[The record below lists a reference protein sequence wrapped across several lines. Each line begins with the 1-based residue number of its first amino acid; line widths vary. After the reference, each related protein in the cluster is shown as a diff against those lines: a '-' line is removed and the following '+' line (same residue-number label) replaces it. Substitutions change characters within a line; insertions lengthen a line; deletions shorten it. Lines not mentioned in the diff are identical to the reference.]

1 MESRMQI
8 FIDILKNQKN
18 LILLENTVILIQSLV
33 QNAPTHK
40 QKISLKSELLSSG
53 LEDAFLLIKERIE
66 ENNFYQLSD
75 CTFQS
80 LFNILA
86 QEKQKQLEKSNDANN
101 MSQFNKK
108 NMNRQT
114 YLENND
120 EEMNVT
126 REKRKT
132 DLVSLLM
139 IREKAGVMQN
149 MPTEQ
154 EILPSR
160 GDHSTKGVS
169 DETSTLKLNRQSTK
183 KMSINF
189 FAE

>member
-1 MESRMQI
+1 
-8 FIDILKNQKN
+8 
-18 LILLENTVILIQSLV
+18 
-33 QNAPTHK
+33 
-40 QKISLKSELLSSG
+40 
-53 LEDAFLLIKERIE
+53 
-66 ENNFYQLSD
+66 
-75 CTFQS
+75 
-80 LFNILA
+80 
-86 QEKQKQLEKSNDANN
+86 
-101 MSQFNKK
+101 MSQFTKK
-108 NMNRQT
+108 NMNISRQT

-160 GDHSTKGVS
+160 GDHSTMGVS
-169 DETSTLKLNRQSTK
+169 DETSTIQLNHRSTK
-183 KMSINF
+183 KKSINF